1 MISTFLTFRVYAQD
15 IPKTL
20 TRIAADPQIARETKY
35 YKENIDKVKS
45 VDDLLDNSRLYNYA
59 MKAAGLDDMIYAKA
73 FMRKVLESDLTDR
86 NSFANKLVDTRYVEF
101 AKAFNFGA
109 DGEVKTSPPRSQAE
123 YQLDDTVELYSEHRA
138 RSGIA
143 AASET
148 QYYQNNIGQVASV
161 DDFLANDRLFAYALT
176 ANGIDATY
184 ASKSKLREVLVSDLS
199 DPDSTANTLGAKYAA
214 LAASFNFEAD
224 GSIADGN
231 EAQSTATVKQTQ
243 FKYYDNSGN
252 KATPAAAALRA
263 DYYREKMPTITN
275 VDELINDPMLFDI
288 AVTGAGLDS
297 TLQGLDVIKQVL
309 TSDLSDPDSVA
320 NVKGGSYLALAQAF
334 NFNTDGSINGTVQSA
349 EQQNDTLD
357 GYFVHQDDKA
367 EFLENFL
374 TTNYK
379 SRVNVLTSVDG
390 ILRDES
396 LYNYVLTAFDLDP
409 TVESKSFI
417 RQVLTSDLNDPGSVA
432 NRPSDKKYREL
443 AEAFNFSADGKVA
456 MPRVAQADGAKQDT
470 LQLYDSRIGTGPT
483 EIANAKKEATYY
495 SEAIGNVQSLDD
507 FINDKRLVAFVVKAY
522 DLEDEQ
528 ITNDLL
534 RKVLTSDPFDE
545 RSFANKQSNTGFRDL
560 AAAFNFTADGKIDRA
575 PREQVQT
582 RGDII
587 KTADNYLRQAMELRA
602 GEENDGV
609 RLALYFQRKAP
620 VVDSTLDILADKAL
634 YEVVRTA
641 LGLPDTVA
649 QASLEVQA
657 KTIEKRMK
665 IADLQDPKQLDKFLT
680 QFSAMYDI
688 KTGSSTPSIAS
699 LFGSIS

>member
-35 YKENIDKVKS
+35 YKENIDSVKS
-45 VDDLLDNSRLYNYA
+45 VGDLLDNSRLYNYA

-101 AKAFNFGA
+101 AKMFNFGA
-109 DGEVKTSPPRSQAE
+109 DGEVNTSPPRSQAE

-148 QYYQNNIGQVASV
+148 QYYQNNIGLVGSV

-224 GSIADGN
+224 GSIAAGN
-231 EAQSTATVKQTQ
+231 DAQSAATVKQTE
-243 FKYYDNSGN
+243 FNYYDSSGN

-349 EQQNDTLD
+349 EQQNTTLD

-367 EFLENFL
+367 EFVENFL
-374 TTNYK
+374 TSNYK
-379 SRVNVLTSVDG
+379 AKVNVLTSVDSL
-390 ILRDES
+390 LRDES

-409 TVESKSFI
+409 TAESKSFI

-470 LQLYDSRIGTGPT
+470 LQLYNSRIGTGPT

-495 SEAIGNVQSLDD
+495 SETIGNVQSLDD

-528 ITNDLL
+528 ITGDLL

-545 RSFANKQSNTGFRDL
+545 KSFANKQSNAGFRDL

-575 PREQVQT
+575 PSEQVQT

-620 VVDSTLDILADKAL
+620 IIDSALDILADKAL

-649 QASLEVQA
+649 QASLEVQT
-657 KTIEKRMK
+657 KTLEKRMK
-665 IADLQDPKQLDKFLT
+665 IADLQDPKELDKFLT
-680 QFSAMYDI
+680 QFSVMYDM
-688 KTGSSTPSIAS
+688 KNGGSTPSIAS
-699 LFGSIS
+699 LIGPIS